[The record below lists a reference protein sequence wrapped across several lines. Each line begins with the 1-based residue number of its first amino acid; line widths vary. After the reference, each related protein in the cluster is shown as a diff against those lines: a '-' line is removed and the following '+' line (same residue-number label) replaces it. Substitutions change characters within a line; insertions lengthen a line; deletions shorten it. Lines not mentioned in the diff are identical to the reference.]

1 MEQIIIIGLIFIAM
15 TLIGFA
21 FKINKKQSS
30 NLAENKELEEL
41 TNKFPDNITI
51 AKEMLEMLK
60 NDKVKV
66 EELKTGDTSLYVA
79 PTNKI
84 LIANIKNNYS
94 RIYTIA
100 HECMHSV
107 QDRRL
112 LLFNFIF
119 SNIILIFW
127 IISVILTLLNKINNI
142 YIIISAMLIMALVK
156 LAVRGYLE
164 TYAMLKARYFS
175 EKYIEKKAIITNKEK
190 DQLVLSYE
198 EINKIGIPFSIAHI
212 ITGSLIG
219 ILAYTLISII

>member
-21 FKINKKQSS
+21 FKINKKQAS
-30 NLAENKELEEL
+30 NLAENEEI

-84 LIANIKNNYS
+84 LIGDIKNNYS
-94 RIYTIA
+94 RIYIIA

-164 TYAMLKARYFS
+164 TDAMLKARYFS
-175 EKYIEKKAIITNKEK
+175 EKYIEKKDIITNKEK

-212 ITGSLIG
+212 ITGSLLE
-219 ILAYTLISII
+219 ILVYTLISII